1 MAASKPMIIR
11 SKGRSYRFY
20 PDRGGL
26 FNLNISI
33 DDYASE
39 TVRLM
44 AKQVPKSM
52 HSGLRKIG
60 YLGMRHIKKDAKS
73 GPVQSGWKK
82 RSIVT
87 RRFPEWEG
95 LRTQEKP
102 QNERPAANFGGLIQ
116 AVGYY
121 RHPLPRQKVEFGFLS
136 NAAYRL
142 TTRLQRG
149 FTFPVSK
156 KMRQLFLL
164 RGFKR
169 PRSVITVPGRNLVTP
184 SYDAHKSEL
193 MAAFDQEVRSV
204 FHKRIS

>member
-1 MAASKPMIIR
+1 MAASKPMIVR

-26 FNLNISI
+26 FNMNVSV
-33 DDYASE
+33 DGYASE

-60 YLGMRHIKKDAKS
+60 WLGMRHIKKDAKG
-73 GPVQSGWKK
+73 GPIQSGWKR
-82 RSIVT
+82 RSLVT
-87 RRFPEWEG
+87 RRFPKG
-95 LRTQEKP
+95 LRAQKKP
-102 QNERPAANFGGLIQ
+102 RNEGPAANFGGLIQ

-136 NAAYRL
+136 NTAYRL
-142 TTRLQRG
+142 ATRLQRG
-149 FTFPVSK
+149 FSIPVSK
-156 KMRQLFLL
+156 KMRQLFVI

-169 PRSVITVPGRNLVTP
+169 PRSAIAVPGRNLVTP
-184 SYDAHKSEL
+184 SYEAHKSEL
-193 MAAFDQEVRSV
+193 MAAFEQEVRTT
-204 FHKRIS
+204 FRKAIKK

>member
-1 MAASKPMIIR
+1 MIVR

-26 FNLNISI
+26 FNMNVSV
-33 DDYASE
+33 DGYASE

-60 YLGMRHIKKDAKS
+60 WLGMRHIKKDAKG
-73 GPVQSGWKK
+73 GPIQSGWKR
-82 RSIVT
+82 RSLVT
-87 RRFPEWEG
+87 RRFPKG
-95 LRTQEKP
+95 LRAQKKP
-102 QNERPAANFGGLIQ
+102 RNEGPAANFGGLIQ

-136 NAAYRL
+136 NTAYRL
-142 TTRLQRG
+142 ATRLQRG
-149 FTFPVSK
+149 FSIPVSK
-156 KMRQLFLL
+156 KMRQLFVI

-169 PRSVITVPGRNLVTP
+169 PRSAIAVPGRNLVTP
-184 SYDAHKSEL
+184 SYEAHKSEL
-193 MAAFDQEVRSV
+193 MAAFEQEVRTT
-204 FHKRIS
+204 FRKAIKK

>member
-1 MAASKPMIIR
+1 MAASKPMIVR

-26 FNLNISI
+26 FNMTVSV
-33 DDYASE
+33 DEYASE

-60 YLGMRHIKKDAKS
+60 YLGMRHIKKDAKG
-73 GPVQSGWKK
+73 GPIQSGWKK
-82 RSIVT
+82 RSLVT
-87 RRFPEWEG
+87 RRFPKG
-95 LRTQEKP
+95 LRAQKKP
-102 QNERPAANFGGLIQ
+102 RNEGPAANFGGLIQ

-142 TTRLQRG
+142 ATRLQRG
-149 FTFPVSK
+149 FSIPVSK
-156 KMRQLFLL
+156 KMRQLFVI

-169 PRSVITVPGRNLVTP
+169 PRSAIAVPGRNLVTP
-184 SYDAHKSEL
+184 SYAAHKSEL
-193 MAAFDQEVRSV
+193 MAAFEQEVRTT
-204 FHKRIS
+204 FRKAIKK

>member
-1 MAASKPMIIR
+1 M
-11 SKGRSYRFY
+11 
-20 PDRGGL
+20 
-26 FNLNISI
+26 
-33 DDYASE
+33 
-39 TVRLM
+39 
-44 AKQVPKSM
+44 
-52 HSGLRKIG
+52 
-60 YLGMRHIKKDAKS
+60 
-73 GPVQSGWKK
+73 
-82 RSIVT
+82 T

-102 QNERPAANFGGLIQ
+102 QNEGPAANFGGLIQ

-142 TTRLQRG
+142 ATRLQRG
-149 FTFPVSK
+149 FTIPVSK
-156 KMRQLFLL
+156 KMRQLFLI

-184 SYDAHKSEL
+184 SYAAHKSEL

>member
-1 MAASKPMIIR
+1 MIIR

-26 FNLNISI
+26 FNMNVSI

-60 YLGMRHIKKDAKS
+60 YLGMRQMKKDAKS
-73 GPVQSGWKK
+73 GPIQSGWKK
-82 RSIVT
+82 RSLVT
-87 RRFPEWEG
+87 RRFPEQEG
-95 LRTQEKP
+95 LSLQKRP
-102 QNERPAANFGGLIQ
+102 QNEGPAANFGGLVRAI
-116 AVGYY
+116 GYY
-121 RHPLPRQKVEFGFLS
+121 RHPLPRQKVEFGFMS
-136 NAAYRL
+136 TTAYRL
-142 TTRLQRG
+142 ATRLQRG
-149 FTFPVSK
+149 FSIPVSQ
-156 KMRQLFLL
+156 KMRQLFVI

-184 SYDAHKSEL
+184 SYTAHKSEL
-193 MAAFDQEVRSV
+193 MAAFDQQVRETFRKAV
-204 FHKRIS
+204 KK